1 MATNRMSIPLFP
13 LGAGLYPDGLLA
25 LRIFEVRYLDMVKR
39 CLKDKAPFG
48 VVRLEQGSEVRKPG
62 VTEKFSVVGT
72 VAEILEA
79 DALQPALLLL
89 RCRGTERFRVVTC
102 APGKYGLW
110 MAEVETIEADAA
122 EEIPWELQSAADKL
136 GQVIAGL
143 QKQGVVDEQM
153 PILRPYRLDECGWV
167 ANRWAEM
174 LPLAASVKQSLL
186 EEERPKERLRR
197 VLQAMDEMLGR

>member
-1 MATNRMSIPLFP
+1 MAATRMSIPLFP

-39 CLKDKAPFG
+39 CLKDKTPFG
-48 VVRLEQGSEVRKPG
+48 VVRLEEGSEVRKPG
-62 VTEKFSVVGT
+62 VTEKFSAVGT

-89 RCRGTERFRVVTC
+89 RCRGTERFRVVSS

-110 MAEVETIEADAA
+110 TAEVETIEADAA

-153 PILRPYRLDECGWV
+153 PMLAPYRLDECGWV
-167 ANRWAEM
+167 ANRWAEL
-174 LPLAASVKQSLL
+174 LPLPADLKADLL
-186 EEERPKERLRR
+186 AVDDALERLQR
-197 VLQAMDEMLGR
+197 LSGYLEPMS

>member
-1 MATNRMSIPLFP
+1 MAATRMSIPLFP

-39 CLKDKAPFG
+39 CLKEKTPFG
-48 VVRLEQGSEVRKPG
+48 VVRLEEGSEVRKPG
-62 VTEKFSVVGT
+62 VTERFSAVGT
-72 VAEILEA
+72 VAEILDA

-89 RCRGTERFRVVTC
+89 RCRGVERFRVVSSEV
-102 APGKYGLW
+102 GKYGLW
-110 MAEVETIEADAA
+110 TAEVETIEADAA

-174 LPLAASVKQSLL
+174 LPLGVSVKQSLL
-186 EEERPKERLRR
+186 EDMRPKERLRR

>member
-62 VTEKFSVVGT
+62 VTEKFSAVGAL
-72 VAEILEA
+72 AEILEA

-186 EEERPKERLRR
+186 EEMRPKERLRR

>member
-1 MATNRMSIPLFP
+1 
-13 LGAGLYPDGLLA
+13 
-25 LRIFEVRYLDMVKR
+25 
-39 CLKDKAPFG
+39 
-48 VVRLEQGSEVRKPG
+48 
-62 VTEKFSVVGT
+62 

-89 RCRGTERFRVVTC
+89 RCRGAQRFQVVSS

-110 MAEVETIEADAA
+110 TADVETIEADAS

-143 QKQGVVDEQM
+143 QRQGVVDEQM

-174 LPLAASVKQSLL
+174 LPLGVSVKQSLL
-186 EEERPKERLRR
+186 EEMRPKERLRR